1 MPMRA
6 RLLLLVALSLVAGC
20 ARTAPVRA
28 PEQPVR
34 EGERWSIYDLG
45 STWRDQHGMER
56 RLASLAGRAQVL
68 AMVYTHCTSTCPLAI
83 AEMRRIEAATDTSV
97 GLVLVTLDPDHDT
110 PAVLAEYAR
119 MRELDAAR
127 WTLLTG
133 ADDDVRELAATLGV
147 RYRRLSPAEL
157 AHSNTLT
164 LIDAAGYVVHQQQGL
179 GERDETIVAARG
191 LLPSR

>member
-1 MPMRA
+1 MRA

-20 ARTAPVRA
+20 ARATPVRA
-28 PEQPVR
+28 PEQPTR
-34 EGERWSIYDLG
+34 DDAERWSIYDLG
-45 STWRDQHGMER
+45 SAWRDQHGTTR
-56 RLASLAGRAQVL
+56 RLSSLGGRAQVL

-83 AEMRRIEAATDTSV
+83 AEMKRIEAATDASV

-119 MRELDAAR
+119 MHGLDAAR

-133 ADDDVRELAATLGV
+133 APDDVRELAATLGV
-147 RYRRLSPAEL
+147 RYRRLSPSEL

-164 LIDAAGYVVHQQQGL
+164 LIDAAGTVVHQQHGL

-191 LLPSR
+191 LPSSR

>member
-1 MPMRA
+1 MRA

-20 ARTAPVRA
+20 ARATPVRA
-28 PEQPVR
+28 PEQSVQDDA
-34 EGERWSIYDLG
+34 ERWSLYDLG
-45 STWRDQHGMER
+45 SRWRDQHGAER
-56 RLASLAGRAQVL
+56 RLASLAGRPQLL
-68 AMVYTHCTSTCPLAI
+68 AMAYTHCTSTCPLAI
-83 AEMRRIEAATDTSV
+83 AEMKRIEAATDTSV

-119 MRELDAAR
+119 MRGLDGAR

-133 ADDDVRELAATLGV
+133 TVEDVRELAATLGV

-191 LLPSR
+191 LLRSR

>member
-1 MPMRA
+1 MRA
-6 RLLLLVALSLVAGC
+6 RLLLLVALSLAAGC
-20 ARTAPVRA
+20 ARATPVRA

-34 EGERWSIYDLG
+34 DDAERWSIYDLG
-45 STWRDQHGMER
+45 SSWRDQDGTQR
-56 RLASLAGRAQVL
+56 PLSSLAGRAQVL
-68 AMVYTHCTSTCPLAI
+68 AMAYTHCTSTCPLAI
-83 AEMRRIEAATDTSV
+83 AEMKRIEAATDTSV
-97 GLVLVTLDPDHDT
+97 GLVLVSLDPDHDT
-110 PAVLAEYAR
+110 PAALAEYAR
-119 MRELDAAR
+119 MRGLDARR

-133 ADDDVRELAATLGV
+133 APDDVRELAATLGI

-191 LLPSR
+191 LLSSR